1 MGKKLFFTLLLIEF
15 LFITALI
22 SRNGSITLLAIPFLI
37 FLGIGLLTAPRECKF
52 EIKRELSVIRINE
65 NEPVTMHLTITNG
78 GKAISRICLLEPTF
92 RGMKLIEGSG
102 DLSFSMGTNETI
114 KMGYTFTASRGSY
127 DWRSVRLVASD
138 PFGLFEKHIEI
149 HAPGRVFV
157 LPGQVELRHSS
168 YHPLPNIRTAGPN
181 LSRLPGSGIDFWG
194 VREYH
199 AGDSLRSI
207 HWRMT
212 ARHPQKYYSKEFE
225 REEIADIGLL
235 LDARSVTNQSSDEPA
250 LFEKSIQ
257 AAASLAKYFLSS
269 GNRVSMLILNN
280 QLVRVFPGYGKHQ
293 LVRILDELS
302 TCEMGD
308 RVSFETLKYLP
319 VKLFPNRSLITVI
332 SPLMPN
338 DFSILS
344 RLKAEGYQLLVVSPE
359 SPKRESVASGNDP
372 YQSYARRI
380 EKLERDVLLRQIQRI
395 HVPVIAWDVS
405 HQEGLVR
412 QFTGLVK
419 GKVR

>member
-1 MGKKLFFTLLLIEF
+1 MSKKLFFTLLLIEF
-15 LFITALI
+15 LIITALI

-37 FLGIGLLTAPRECKF
+37 FLGIGLMTVPREWKI
-52 EIKRELSVIRINE
+52 EVQRELSVIRINE
-65 NEPVTMHLTITNG
+65 NEPVTMRLTIKND
-78 GKAISRICLLEPTF
+78 GKAIPRVHLLEPTF
-92 RGMKLIEGSG
+92 RGMNLIEGSD
-102 DLSFSMGTNETI
+102 DLWFYMGENETI
-114 KMGYTFTASRGSY
+114 KIGYKFTALRGSY
-127 DWRSVRLVASD
+127 NWQSVKLVTSD
-138 PFGLFEKHIEI
+138 PFGLFEKHIEFNT
-149 HAPGRVFV
+149 PGRVFV

-212 ARHPQKYYSKEFE
+212 ARHPQKFFSKEFE

-269 GNRVSMLILNN
+269 GNRVSMLILND

-302 TCEMGD
+302 ICEMGD
-308 RVSFETLKYLP
+308 RVSFDTLKYLP

-332 SPLMPN
+332 SPLLPD

-359 SPKRESVASGNDP
+359 SQKRKSLAPVRNP

-395 HVPVIAWDVS
+395 HVPVIAWDVNQ
-405 HQEGLVR
+405 QEELARQFSGLVR
-412 QFTGLVK
+412 